1 MDNRNLEL
9 TYYDFY
15 QGLLTP
21 LILLLGLIL
30 CLLFVPKKPKELVFV
45 SLLYI
50 WHTLF
55 SLLYWYL
62 SVNGV
67 ADALGYFKK
76 TFRIPFNINLSPG
89 TRFTEFVTY
98 IIRVSFDSNYL
109 NTTLVF
115 NIIGSLGLVFIYL
128 SLRESLKGISKYW
141 SLVLFIPSISYWSS
155 AIGKDSL
162 VFFAVSIFIYAITTS
177 KKRIALVYLSLAI
190 LFMIRPHIA
199 LAVLLSFIVYFI
211 IQSKSHIILKVISL
225 PFIIGASAIALSFVQ
240 EYVGVDEV
248 SVEGVEDYFD
258 GRKHL
263 NMGGGSSI
271 DTSSMILPVKMF
283 SYIFRPFPF
292 EAHSLIAFIASIENS
307 ILFLSFGYIA
317 YKARDSF
324 NTIFKNENLWLIFY
338 TITTWIMLSYGLKNL
353 GIAARQKWMFM
364 PVIIYL
370 LLSTYSNYKRERFYS
385 NL

>member
-1 MDNRNLEL
+1 MDNRTLEL

-55 SLLYWYL
+55 SFLYWYL
-62 SVNGV
+62 SINGV

-76 TFRIPFNINLSPG
+76 TFRIPFNIDLSPG
-89 TRFTEFVTY
+89 TRFVEFVTY

-128 SLRESLKGISKYW
+128 SLREYLKVISKYW
-141 SLVLFIPSISYWSS
+141 SLFLFIPSISYWSS

-162 VFFAVSIFIYAITTS
+162 VFFAISIFIYAITTS
-177 KKRIALVYLSLAI
+177 KKRIPLVFLSLAI

-199 LAVLLSFIVYFI
+199 LAVQLSFIIYFI
-211 IQSKSHIILKVISL
+211 IQSKSHIILKVVSL

-263 NMGGGSSI
+263 NMDGGSSI

-307 ILFLSFGYIA
+307 IIFLSFVYIA
-317 YKARDSF
+317 YKARGSF
-324 NTIFKNENLWLIFY
+324 NTIFKNENLWLFLY

-370 LLSTYSNYKRERFYS
+370 LLSTYLNYKRERFYS

>member
-1 MDNRNLEL
+1 MNNRTLEL
-9 TYYDFY
+9 AYYDFY
-15 QGLLTP
+15 QVLLTP
-21 LILLLGLIL
+21 LILILGLII
-30 CLLFVPKKPKELVFV
+30 CLIFVPKKQKELVFV
-45 SLLYI
+45 SILYI
-50 WHTLF
+50 WHTCF

-62 SVNGV
+62 SINGV
-67 ADALGYFKK
+67 ADAVSYFKK
-76 TFRIPFNINLSPG
+76 TFRVPFNINLSPG
-89 TRFTEFVTY
+89 TRFTEFVSY
-98 IIRVSFDSNYL
+98 IIRTSLDSNYL

-115 NIIGSLGLVFIYL
+115 NIVGSLGIVFIYL
-128 SLRESLKGISKYW
+128 SLRNYLKEISRYW
-141 SLVLFIPSISYWSS
+141 SLVLFIPSMSYWSS
-155 AIGKDSL
+155 AIGKDSV
-162 VFFAVSIFIYAITTS
+162 VFFAISIFIYAITTS
-177 KKRIALVYLSLAI
+177 KKKTLLVSVSLAI

-199 LAVLLSFIVYFI
+199 LAILLSFIVYFI
-211 IQSKSHIILKVISL
+211 LQSNSHIILKVISL
-225 PFIIGASAIALSFVQ
+225 PFIIGISTIALGFVQ

-248 SVEGVEDYFD
+248 SVEGVEEYFD

-307 ILFLSFGYIA
+307 ILFCSFAYIA
-317 YKARDSF
+317 YKAKDYF
-324 NTIFKNENLWLIFY
+324 NIIFKNENLWLLLY
-338 TITTWIMLSYGLKNL
+338 TIITWIMLSYGLKNL

-370 LLSTYSNYKRERFYS
+370 LLDIYSNYKRKRFNT